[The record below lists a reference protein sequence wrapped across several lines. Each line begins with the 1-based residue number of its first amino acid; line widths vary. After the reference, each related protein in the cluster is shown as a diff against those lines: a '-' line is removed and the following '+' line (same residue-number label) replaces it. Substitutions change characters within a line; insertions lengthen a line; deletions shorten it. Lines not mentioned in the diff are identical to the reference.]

1 MSSLTAT
8 PKSITTMVT
17 NEPDIAA
24 TARLGIC
31 DAARLLG
38 VHRTTLARWTEQG
51 LVKCGIRRTNGRI
64 FYTGRALVSLWRSQ
78 A

>member
-1 MSSLTAT
+1 MMTR
-8 PKSITTMVT
+8 
-17 NEPDIAA
+17 NEPNIAD

-31 DAARLLG
+31 DAAKVLG

-64 FYTGRALVSLWRSQ
+64 FYTGRALISLWRSQ

>member
-1 MSSLTAT
+1 MTS
-8 PKSITTMVT
+8 
-17 NEPDIAA
+17 NEPNIAD

-31 DAARLLG
+31 DAAKVLG
-38 VHRTTLARWTEQG
+38 VHRTTLARWTAQG

-64 FYTGRALVSLWRSQ
+64 FYTGRALISLWRSQ